1 MKVIC
6 PYCKGETEI
15 AVEPQI
21 GQNVQCKYCER
32 KFAYGVETPMPTRIA
47 VPKRP
52 VSAANAQDQAVK
64 VVCPLCHDKLGLSA
78 RPAVGQS
85 VKCQSCKRK
94 FPYDQ
99 SLDFRDEIAPSDI
112 EFSISETI
120 KNGRQKSIYDGAADG
135 ARLFLGLLYYGKV
148 FEHRIDLVKYWK
160 LRDEVLAELK
170 ESDIRYILRYESD
183 RDVRDC
189 LNKTLARFAHKGAM
203 PVSKPKIIKPVKP
216 ESREAGEG
224 KNVEEPAPLPEV
236 PAPVQPSNV
245 EGRGNGLLKVALVGF
260 AAIVVVTSAATF
272 LLLNRQEP
280 LPEQSVVRES
290 GMTRDAVLLADK
302 ELESRLLEKVAE
314 IQRKLDDLQNA
325 CKRDF
330 DDLEDRINDVE
341 DTAKRNLDVLKNEQD
356 RVLSDKI
363 SSLSEKVREL
373 SRGVG
378 TGFSGQNNRPAID
391 TEVVKPVKHQ
401 VEDVPKENIA
411 ELQKQLEQNL
421 KEIKRLRR
429 SNPTC
434 VLYPDS
440 SKTIRNTSTKLC
452 SANMYSTSKQITY
465 VRDLFYC
472 GNCKKENTSRTSP
485 CCSVS
490 AKKGFAAWKKERD
503 AVDVTMN
510 INRQIEALTE
520 SNTDLKKRIKE
531 AGGK

>member
-1 MKVIC
+1 M
-6 PYCKGETEI
+6 
-15 AVEPQI
+15 
-21 GQNVQCKYCER
+21 
-32 KFAYGVETPMPTRIA
+32 
-47 VPKRP
+47 
-52 VSAANAQDQAVK
+52 
-64 VVCPLCHDKLGLSA
+64 
-78 RPAVGQS
+78 
-85 VKCQSCKRK
+85 
-94 FPYDQ
+94 
-99 SLDFRDEIAPSDI
+99 
-112 EFSISETI
+112 
-120 KNGRQKSIYDGAADG
+120 
-135 ARLFLGLLYYGKV
+135 
-148 FEHRIDLVKYWK
+148 
-160 LRDEVLAELK
+160 
-170 ESDIRYILRYESD
+170 
-183 RDVRDC
+183 
-189 LNKTLARFAHKGAM
+189 
-203 PVSKPKIIKPVKP
+203 
-216 ESREAGEG
+216 
-224 KNVEEPAPLPEV
+224 

-314 IQRKLDDLQNA
+314 IQRKLDDLQNV

-330 DDLEDRINDVE
+330 DDFEDRINDVE
-341 DTAKRNLDVLKNEQD
+341 DTAKRNLDALKNEQD

-440 SKTIRNTSTKLC
+440 SKTIRNTSAKLC

-465 VRDLFYC
+465 VRDLL
-472 GNCKKENTSRTSP
+472 RLR
-485 CCSVS
+485 
-490 AKKGFAAWKKERD
+490 A
-503 AVDVTMN
+503 
-510 INRQIEALTE
+510 
-520 SNTDLKKRIKE
+520 
-531 AGGK
+531 